1 MFERKRAS
9 SMMRIGIISWLAFVM
24 LLWGGAFAFAQD
36 SPAGSDKK
44 PALEKKESAD
54 KSEKKENAPANAE
67 EEEEDPLTKIF
78 GEGGMDLTAGTIT
91 SDIDPETNELKTMHI
106 VTGVKIISELMNVE
120 CDDLLIDMANQTM
133 TAKGKIVNF
142 KMNDVEGT
150 CGRLTYDMESKRTLL
165 EGKPKPLIR
174 QKDAKGRITQT
185 SANIITM
192 VQNDKTNNVNWEGNV
207 EFKVIPPAEEKKEKT
222 GDEKQE
228 APQKIDAGSVSK
240 IRAPSSEVK

>member
-1 MFERKRAS
+1 
-9 SMMRIGIISWLAFVM
+9 MMKIGLLSLAWTLM
-24 LLWGGAFAFAQD
+24 LLSVSPAGAQD
-36 SPAGSDKK
+36 SPAPEKK
-44 PALEKKESAD
+44 PPAESAAPE
-54 KSEKKENAPANAE
+54 KSAGKDASKDAPKEEAEAEDE
-67 EEEEDPLTKIF
+67 EEQDPLTKIF
-78 GEGGMDLTAGTIT
+78 GDDGMDLQAGEIH
-91 SDIDPETNELKTMHI
+91 SDLDPETNELKSMHI
-106 VTGVKIISELMNVE
+106 ITGVKIVSELMNVE

-133 TAKGKIVNF
+133 IAKGKIVNF

-207 EFKVIPPAEEKKEKT
+207 EFKVIPSPDEKKEKE
-222 GDEKQE
+222 GEGKKE
-228 APQKIDAGSVSK
+228 GPQKIESGSSIK
-240 IRAPSSEVK
+240 IRPPASDVK